1 MKKALFRAALAFSAA
16 AALAG
21 CASQPVMQSLNGD
34 DIPYVLRKPDGSG
47 PFAAVVV
54 MHDCSG
60 MSARYGSGIENRWAQ
75 ELVKQ
80 GYVTLMPDSFSKRG
94 FPQGLCKV
102 QKENWGPLKKLPL
115 VRSQDALGALA
126 YLRTLPYV
134 DGNRV
139 GIMGGS
145 SGGISTVATMAIQDK
160 LVGPGHGFAS
170 AVALYPGCEG
180 SWWQGVDVTR
190 TPRKGKG
197 PFAYS
202 HAKPFNP
209 GASMLILAGEL
220 DDWTPAGF
228 CQELAKASEG
238 SKYPIRI
245 KIYPGAHHAFDS
257 MRPVSYNPQFANG
270 YSENG
275 WGATVGEDPA
285 ARADAESQVRDFFAK
300 TLKRAD

>member
-1 MKKALFRAALAFSAA
+1 MKNNLFRAAVVFLAV

-21 CASQPVMQSLNGD
+21 CAGQPAMHSLNGD
-34 DIPYVLRKPDGSG
+34 DIPYVLRKPAGSG
-47 PFAAVVV
+47 PFPAIVV

-60 MSARYGSGIENRWAQ
+60 MSARYGSGIEERWTQ
-75 ELVKQ
+75 ELVGQ

-94 FPQGLCKV
+94 FPQGICKV
-102 QKENWGPLKKLPL
+102 QPEDRGALKKLSL

-134 DGNRV
+134 DGKHV

-145 SGGISTVATMAIQDK
+145 SGGISTVAAIAIQDK
-160 LVGPGHGFAS
+160 LVGPGNGFAS

-180 SWWQGVDVTR
+180 GWWQGVDVKR
-190 TPRKGKG
+190 TPRTGKG
-197 PFAYS
+197 PYAYS

-209 GASMLILAGEL
+209 GAPMLILAGEL

-228 CQELAKASEG
+228 CQELAKASAG

-245 KIYPGAHHAFDS
+245 KVYPGARHAFDGTH
-257 MRPVSYNPQFANG
+257 PVSYNPQFANP
-270 YSENG
+270 YSEG
-275 WGATVGEDPA
+275 GRGATIGGDPA
-285 ARADAESQVRDFFAK
+285 ARADAEIQVRDFFAK
-300 TLKRAD
+300 TLKKAD